1 MKANNTNSTPTHVAV
16 IMDGNGRW
24 AKQNKLP
31 RIEGHRRGA
40 KTVKEI
46 VQVSREL
53 GVKYLT
59 LFSFST
65 ENWNRSEK
73 EVDGLMNLF
82 RHSLKNETSQLAKNG
97 IKLRLIGDR
106 QRLPADLI
114 DLVASSEEETE
125 VCDGMELILALSY
138 GGREEIVDA
147 CRNIAEKAK
156 QGVLNPDEIDAQL
169 VASNLWTADI
179 PDPDLLIRTSGEMRI
194 SNFLLWQLAYS
205 EIVVTEKFWPEFGK
219 EDFKLCLEEYLGRE
233 RRFGLTSE
241 QLVKNA

>member
-1 MKANNTNSTPTHVAV
+1 MKANSANSIPTHVAV

-24 AKQNKLP
+24 AKQNMLP

-53 GVKYLT
+53 GIKYLT

-65 ENWNRSEK
+65 ENWNRTEK

-82 RHSLKNETSQLAKNG
+82 RHSLKNETSELAKNG
-97 IKLRLIGDR
+97 IRLRLIGDR
-106 QRLPADLI
+106 KRLPADLI
-114 DLVASSEEETE
+114 ESVASSEKETK

-147 CRNIAEKAK
+147 CRSVAEKVK
-156 QGVLNPDEIDAQL
+156 EGVLSLDEIDAQVL
-169 VASNLWTADI
+169 ASNLWTAEI

-205 EIVVTEKFWPEFGK
+205 EIVVTEKFWPEFSK
-219 EDFKLCLEEYLGRE
+219 DDFKQCLQEYLGRE

-241 QLVKNA
+241 QVAKNA